1 MHDLNEQNITDV
13 VLKTI
18 ENTKDPR
25 TREIMTALIR
35 HLHDFVREVNL
46 TTDEWIAAMGL
57 LYRTG
62 RISTPERQEFILLSD
77 LLGVSSLVDILNNR
91 RATDTVTDTSNLGPF
106 YTPDSPML
114 EIGGDLIGDNEG
126 EPMVMSGRVVDQD
139 GAPVAGALLDIWQT
153 AANGLY
159 SNLDPDQSDHNLRGR
174 MLTDGD
180 GRYAFTTVKPVSYK
194 VPEDGPGG
202 EMLEAVG
209 RHPWRPAHIHVI
221 IRADGHRPLITEI
234 FVEDDRYIDEDAVF
248 GVRDTLAVAFRRN
261 DSAEAAAEHR
271 VKAPFF
277 EVTYDFG
284 LQPAG

>member
-1 MHDLNEQNITDV
+1 MRDLNEQNITDV

-46 TTDEWIAAMGL
+46 TTDEWIGAMGF

-62 RISTPERQEFILLSD
+62 GMSTAERQEFILLSD
-77 LLGVSSLVDILNNR
+77 LLGVSSLVDILNNH

-202 EMLEAVG
+202 ELLEAVG
-209 RHPWRPAHIHVI
+209 RHPWRPAHMHVI
-221 IRADGHRPLITEI
+221 VRADGYRKLTTEI

-261 DSAEAAAEHR
+261 DSAAAAAEHR
-271 VKAPFF
+271 ITAPFF

>member
-25 TREIMTALIR
+25 TREIITALIR

-46 TTDEWIAAMGL
+46 TTDEWIAAMGF

-62 RISTPERQEFILLSD
+62 VISTPERQEFILLSD

-114 EIGGDLIGDNEG
+114 EFGGDLIGDNEG

-139 GAPVAGALLDIWQT
+139 GAPVAGALLDFWQT

-202 EMLEAVG
+202 EMLEAIG

-221 IRADGHRPLITEI
+221 VRADGHRPLTTEI

-248 GVRDTLAVAFRRN
+248 GVREMLAVTFRRN
-261 DSAEAAAEHR
+261 DSAAAAAEHQIE
-271 VKAPFF
+271 APFF

>member
-248 GVRDTLAVAFRRN
+248 GVRDALAVAFRRN
-261 DSAEAAAEHR
+261 DSAAAAAEYR
-271 VKAPFF
+271 VTAPFY

>member
-1 MHDLNEQNITDV
+1 MRDLNEQNITDV

-46 TTDEWIAAMGL
+46 TTDEWIAAMGF

-77 LLGVSSLVDILNNR
+77 LLGVSSLVDILNNH

-114 EIGGDLIGDNEG
+114 ENGGDLIGDNEG

-159 SNLDPDQSDHNLRGR
+159 SNADPDQSDHNLRGR

-221 IRADGHRPLITEI
+221 VRADGYRPLTTEI

-248 GVRDTLAVAFRRN
+248 GVRGTLAVAFRRN
-261 DSAEAAAEHR
+261 DSAKAAAEHR
-271 VKAPFF
+271 VKAPFY

>member
-1 MHDLNEQNITDV
+1 MRDLNEQNITDV

-46 TTDEWIAAMGL
+46 TTDEWIAAMGF

-62 RISTPERQEFILLSD
+62 GMSTPERQEFILLSD
-77 LLGVSSLVDILNNR
+77 LLGVSSLVDILNNH

-202 EMLEAVG
+202 ELLEAVG

-221 IRADGHRPLITEI
+221 VRADGYRKLTTEI

-261 DSAEAAAEHR
+261 DSAAAAAEHR
-271 VKAPFF
+271 ITAPFF

>member
-1 MHDLNEQNITDV
+1 MRDLNEQNITDV

-46 TTDEWIAAMGL
+46 TTDEWIGAMGF

-62 RISTPERQEFILLSD
+62 GMSTAERQEFILLSD
-77 LLGVSSLVDILNNR
+77 LLGVSSLVDILNNH

-159 SNLDPDQSDHNLRGR
+159 SNLDPDQSDHNLRCR

-202 EMLEAVG
+202 ELLEAVG
-209 RHPWRPAHIHVI
+209 RHPWRPAHMHVI
-221 IRADGHRPLITEI
+221 VRADGYRKLTTEI

-261 DSAEAAAEHR
+261 DSAAAAAEHR
-271 VKAPFF
+271 ITAPFF

>member
-25 TREIMTALIR
+25 TTEIMTALIR

-91 RATDTVTDTSNLGPF
+91 RATDTVTDASNLGPF

-126 EPMVMSGRVVDQD
+126 EPVVMSGRVVDQD

-159 SNLDPDQSDHNLRGR
+159 SNLDPDQSDHNLRSR

-202 EMLEAVG
+202 EMLEAIG

-221 IRADGHRPLITEI
+221 VRADGYRKLTTEI
-234 FVEDDRYIDEDAVF
+234 FVEDDRYIDEDPVF
-248 GVRDTLAVAFRRN
+248 GVRDTLVVAFRRN

-271 VKAPFF
+271 VTAPFY

>member
-1 MHDLNEQNITDV
+1 MRDLNERNITDV

-18 ENTKDPR
+18 ENTNDPR
-25 TREIMTALIR
+25 TREIITALIR

-46 TTDEWIAAMGL
+46 TTDEWIAAMGF

-114 EIGGDLIGDNEG
+114 EFGGDLIGDNEG

-139 GAPVAGALLDIWQT
+139 GAPIAGALLDIWQT

-180 GRYAFTTVKPVSYK
+180 GRYAFTSVKPVSYK

>member
-1 MHDLNEQNITDV
+1 MRDLNEQNITDV

-46 TTDEWIAAMGL
+46 TTDEWIGAMGF

-62 RISTPERQEFILLSD
+62 GMSTAERQEFILLSD
-77 LLGVSSLVDILNNR
+77 LLGVSSLVDILNNH

-159 SNLDPDQSDHNLRGR
+159 SNLDPDQSDHNLRCR

-202 EMLEAVG
+202 ELLEAVG

-221 IRADGHRPLITEI
+221 VRADGYRKLTTEI

-261 DSAEAAAEHR
+261 DSAAAAAEHR
-271 VKAPFF
+271 ITAPFF